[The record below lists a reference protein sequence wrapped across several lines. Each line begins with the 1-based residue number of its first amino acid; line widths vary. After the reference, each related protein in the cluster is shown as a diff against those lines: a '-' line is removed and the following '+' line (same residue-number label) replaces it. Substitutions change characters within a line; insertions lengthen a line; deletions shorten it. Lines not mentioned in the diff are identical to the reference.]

1 MALTKI
7 KTSGIADNA
16 ITNAKMAD
24 DAIDSADF
32 ADGSI
37 DNVHLAGSIA
47 VSKTLLA
54 GGTGLTLSTNTLAV
68 DAAQTQIT
76 SVGTIGTGVWNG
88 TAVASSY
95 LDSDTAHLSVAQT
108 YTENITVDHSASAN
122 LILDGGTDA
131 HSVISWKIAGTQVG
145 IIGYDNTDNILKWV
159 AGDSGVSGN
168 ANGMYL
174 NSSGNV
180 GIGVSPSRTLHVEA
194 SVNDEYLVKFK
205 NTHASAGYGVQ
216 ILAGDSSSEKILTL
230 QDKDGNDKQ
239 LFYADGSATF
249 AGKVNISTSN
259 NVIFEGTSTHAA
271 DTYAIF
277 RKSTQGGGNMGITL
291 IGNRDSAVGDAC
303 AINFQNKQNSTD
315 NNLAK
320 IISNHT
326 SSNAAYGS
334 LRFLTYG
341 SSGST
346 EGLNLNEDGNATF
359 AKNIYMNGTAAYIG
373 TNSTGT
379 SHIQI
384 RGSLWSEPHIEYYS
398 YSNYNYK
405 MGSFG
410 TSSPKKFLLKQNNG
424 DVIWETGGNNSMDV
438 WFQDNVSAGSFTDR
452 TPYPLTTEIA
462 YDVLESH
469 KKFADYDVDDKQHQ
483 LDHSKLHEFA
493 RPILTDPE
501 TDEKFISQDGRDASA
516 VISCLVEVVNDLTSK
531 VTALEN
537 A

>member
-1 MALTKI
+1 MAKKHFPTGI
-7 KTSGIADNA
+7 SGGPQQS
-16 ITNAKMAD
+16 TPTWQVD
-24 DAIDSADF
+24 D
-32 ADGSI
+32 
-37 DNVHLAGSIA
+37 
-47 VSKTLLA
+47 
-54 GGTGLTLSTNTLAV
+54 
-68 DAAQTQIT
+68 
-76 SVGTIGTGVWNG
+76 
-88 TAVASSY
+88 Y
-95 LDSDTAHLSVAQT
+95 
-108 YTENITVDHSASAN
+108 
-122 LILDGGTDA
+122 
-131 HSVISWKIAGTQVG
+131 
-145 IIGYDNTDNILKWV
+145 
-159 AGDSGVSGN
+159 
-168 ANGMYL
+168 
-174 NSSGNV
+174 
-180 GIGVSPSRTLHVEA
+180 
-194 SVNDEYLVKFK
+194 
-205 NTHASAGYGVQ
+205 
-216 ILAGDSSSEKILTL
+216 
-230 QDKDGNDKQ
+230 
-239 LFYADGSATF
+239 
-249 AGKVNISTSN
+249 
-259 NVIFEGTSTHAA
+259 
-271 DTYAIF
+271 
-277 RKSTQGGGNMGITL
+277 
-291 IGNRDSAVGDAC
+291 
-303 AINFQNKQNSTD
+303 
-315 NNLAK
+315 
-320 IISNHT
+320 
-326 SSNAAYGS
+326 
-334 LRFLTYG
+334 
-341 SSGST
+341 
-346 EGLNLNEDGNATF
+346 GNATF

>member
-32 ADGSI
+32 ADASIDLAHMSVNSIDSDQYVDGSI

-205 NTHASAGYGVQ
+205 NTH
-216 ILAGDSSSEKILTL
+216 
-230 QDKDGNDKQ
+230 
-239 LFYADGSATF
+239 
-249 AGKVNISTSN
+249 
-259 NVIFEGTSTHAA
+259 
-271 DTYAIF
+271 
-277 RKSTQGGGNMGITL
+277 
-291 IGNRDSAVGDAC
+291 
-303 AINFQNKQNSTD
+303 
-315 NNLAK
+315 
-320 IISNHT
+320 
-326 SSNAAYGS
+326 
-334 LRFLTYG
+334 
-341 SSGST
+341 
-346 EGLNLNEDGNATF
+346 
-359 AKNIYMNGTAAYIG
+359 
-373 TNSTGT
+373 
-379 SHIQI
+379 
-384 RGSLWSEPHIEYYS
+384 
-398 YSNYNYK
+398 
-405 MGSFG
+405 
-410 TSSPKKFLLKQNNG
+410 
-424 DVIWETGGNNSMDV
+424 
-438 WFQDNVSAGSFTDR
+438 
-452 TPYPLTTEIA
+452 
-462 YDVLESH
+462 
-469 KKFADYDVDDKQHQ
+469 
-483 LDHSKLHEFA
+483 
-493 RPILTDPE
+493 
-501 TDEKFISQDGRDASA
+501 
-516 VISCLVEVVNDLTSK
+516 
-531 VTALEN
+531 
-537 A
+537 

>member
-249 AGKVNISTSN
+249 AGSVTA
-259 NVIFEGTSTHAA
+259 TALHAKN
-271 DTYAIF
+271 T
-277 RKSTQGGGNMGITL
+277 
-291 IGNRDSAVGDAC
+291 
-303 AINFQNKQNSTD
+303 
-315 NNLAK
+315 
-320 IISNHT
+320 T
-326 SSNAAYGS
+326 SSGVAGVEVGTGS
-334 LRFLTYG
+334 GDFKLTTYG
-341 SSGST
+341 SSYSTNGAFRQDGAAVDADDNLSGGLSIISRHGSSGEIRFYT
-346 EGLNLNEDGNATF
+346 DGYADGNKRLTIGNNGQSTFTGDIISEGDVQMANGRGISFTNTSNTGGMTSELLDDYEEGTWTAT
-359 AKNIYMNGTAAYIG
+359 ARNSVTLDSDNNLCSYTKIG
-373 TNSTGT
+373 QIVHCGGQVRVDNDNSDSAMIIELPFT
-379 SHIQI
+379 SHA
-384 RGSLWSEPHIEYYS
+384 
-398 YSNYNYK
+398 
-405 MGSFG
+405 SFG
-410 TSSPKKFLLKQNNG
+410 EGANYWTGAVRLYGVPFPTGVESPLVYTNP
-424 DVIWETGGNNSMDV
+424 GNN
-438 WFQDNVSAGSFTDR
+438 FLEIAGSIPDAGAESIKAQTSGYYMFQIT
-452 TPYPLTTEIA
+452 YIA
-462 YDVLESH
+462 
-469 KKFADYDVDDKQHQ
+469 A
-483 LDHSKLHEFA
+483 
-493 RPILTDPE
+493 
-501 TDEKFISQDGRDASA
+501 
-516 VISCLVEVVNDLTSK
+516 
-531 VTALEN
+531 
-537 A
+537 